1 MFFSENLVLDE
12 EHFLVCTAQSTTGFD
27 IFAEYFPKYVKK
39 KKTGYKAANS
49 RVILFI
55 VRSLSSSHDI

>member
-39 KKTGYKAANS
+39 KTGYKAANS

>member
-39 KKTGYKAANS
+39 KKKKPVKRQPTH
-49 RVILFI
+49 V
-55 VRSLSSSHDI
+55 SSCL